1 MRAQLAQI
9 VGIRFCHAAAARPSP
24 VWAGAKNL
32 FVRSGDSTK
41 PVNPDQP
48 ALVAGRRPN
57 AHRVGARRWK
67 AVLTGVLT
75 VVGVWVM
82 SFAGSAAP
90 ASAATTTPRSV
101 ATAYWSITDGCVA
114 TTVSLESTQINS
126 DPPTTAFFLN
136 QEQTCEDP
144 NSVKPVL
151 TLQGSYTDGQLAVSK
166 NFTSAQLAAT
176 VPVTCD
182 AYEIGACDQEPY
194 NSGSVSLNL
203 SWTSTGKALRTTEDG
218 KTCLTRYGAA
228 TGSILL
234 GGSVNILATDSGTL
248 PADTTETNVRRCV
261 K

>member
-9 VGIRFCHAAAARPSP
+9 VGIRFCRAAAARPSP

-41 PVNPDQP
+41 PVNPNQP

-126 DPPTTAFFLN
+126 DPPTTAFFWTRN
-136 QEQTCEDP
+136 R
-144 NSVKPVL
+144 PVRIPTASSPFL
-151 TLQGSYTDGQLAVSK
+151 HSRGHIQ
-166 NFTSAQLAAT
+166 
-176 VPVTCD
+176 
-182 AYEIGACDQEPY
+182 
-194 NSGSVSLNL
+194 
-203 SWTSTGKALRTTEDG
+203 
-218 KTCLTRYGAA
+218 
-228 TGSILL
+228 TGSWQ
-234 GGSVNILATDSGTL
+234 SPRTSRL
-248 PADTTETNVRRCV
+248 PSWPPPSR
-261 K
+261 